1 MIKSVPNLISYLQE
15 FSQIFPHFIYIGC
28 AEICFQEFLEMENS
42 MASGTHRSATLSPDA
57 APLLAGLGGATC
69 ARRYKAVPAILCE
82 AATILPASRS
92 HLSERRAAIR
102 HHFLYGKSPR
112 RVLPSPSTAPCHL
125 VLMSGC
131 ISPPR
136 SPSCS
141 IFVGGRTPLLDIEL
155 HQSTTT
161 VPAPSPPLPRL
172 EHKPEVAHRRFKD
185 ASTDRSLVSVASR
198 RP

>member
-102 HHFLYGKSPR
+102 HHFLYGNHRVEFCPR
-112 RVLPSPSTAPCHL
+112 RALRHATWCSCLAVSRHHAHLLAPF
-125 VLMSGC
+125 S
-131 ISPPR
+131 
-136 SPSCS
+136 
-141 IFVGGRTPLLDIEL
+141 
-155 HQSTTT
+155 
-161 VPAPSPPLPRL
+161 
-172 EHKPEVAHRRFKD
+172 
-185 ASTDRSLVSVASR
+185 
-198 RP
+198 